1 MDVSADASDEDIIME
16 DWDISASPQDLHP
29 WPPRP
34 TCEEERV
41 SLANEVGGQILIETL
56 QNDDAVSRGTIDQTP
71 ILIGIYSQ
79 LYPSAQINQDPETTS
94 SELFEKC
101 E

>member
-41 SLANEVGGQILIETL
+41 SLAKEVGGQILIETL

-71 ILIGIYSQ
+71 YLDRD
-79 LYPSAQINQDPETTS
+79 LLSALSISTNQPRPGND
-94 SELFEKC
+94 FF
-101 E
+101 